1 MICVCPWP
9 FLAFSSVLPC
19 GAAVLANILT
29 ALLLPLR
36 LFAMRAFA
44 ATEWAEFLVGADK
57 CTEQRGAS
65 WALPIGVFLVE
76 NGIVCP
82 DELVGLCLNDL
93 GQGDK
98 LGAVPCSFLSV
109 SPTHPQPLSTCLLCR
124 ARECCGV
131 AVPYSLVAVALGA
144 CSLLG
149 VLVASLAAYGGSR

>member
-109 SPTHPQPLSTCLLCR
+109 SPTRPQPGSSGANGLGCGWMGCFASW
-124 ARECCGV
+124 CCSMPGF
-131 AVPYSLVAVALGA
+131 PIGTWF
-144 CSLLG
+144 G
-149 VLVASLAAYGGSR
+149 NEEK